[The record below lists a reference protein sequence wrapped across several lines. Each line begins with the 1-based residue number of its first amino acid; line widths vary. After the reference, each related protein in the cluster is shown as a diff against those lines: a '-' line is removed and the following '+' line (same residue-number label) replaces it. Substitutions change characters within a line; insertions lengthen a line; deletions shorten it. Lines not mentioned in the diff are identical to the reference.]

1 MKPSELN
8 LPAVA
13 TTAPTP
19 AEILTLLAVADLK
32 AARRVQHSV
41 EDTLYSDAI
50 KEAFDFFD
58 AKGWLNRA
66 ILTQTWKA
74 YPPKW
79 DTIIELP
86 FPPLQS
92 VTGITYVDNAGA
104 TQTLSTDVYGV
115 STKGLFG
122 SVYLKTN
129 QSWPDLYTDPNPIE
143 ITFICGYGAGA
154 AVPAGIRKAIKLL
167 AVHYFEN
174 QSQTFAEPRLVEVP
188 RKIMYGIE
196 AAAGKFKIMNDQ
208 AA

>member
-1 MKPSELN
+1 MKASELL

-13 TTAPTP
+13 ETAPTTN
-19 AEILTLLAVADLK
+19 EILALLSVADLK
-32 AARRVQHSV
+32 ATRRVKHSQ

-50 KEAFDFFD
+50 EEAFDFFD

-74 YPPKW
+74 YPTKW
-79 DTIIELP
+79 DTVIELP

-92 VTGITYVDNAGA
+92 VTSITYTDTDGA
-104 TQTLSTDVYGV
+104 TQTLSTDIYGV

-122 SVYLKTN
+122 SVYLKTD
-129 QSWPDLYTDPNPIE
+129 QDWPDLYTDPDPIC
-143 ITFICGYGAGA
+143 ITFDCGYGAAA

-167 AVHYFEN
+167 ATHYFEN
-174 QSQTFAEPRLVEVP
+174 PSQTYAEPRLVEVP
-188 RKIMYGIE
+188 RKIMYGID
-196 AAAGKFKIMNDQ
+196 AAAGKFQIMNDQ